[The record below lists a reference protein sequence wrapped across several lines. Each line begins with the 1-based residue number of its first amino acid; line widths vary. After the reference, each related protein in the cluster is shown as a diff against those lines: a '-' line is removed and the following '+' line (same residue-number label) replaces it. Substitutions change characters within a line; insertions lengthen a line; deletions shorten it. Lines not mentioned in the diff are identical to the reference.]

1 MIKNIN
7 EITVDSYDKV
17 RYLLS
22 SELRLKMLRVLLESD
37 MTLEGINEYIDKQ
50 DTNLLRTLKELQ
62 DINLVSLEDKVYS
75 LTSAGYLV
83 ARNVMSV
90 LDNWQTISKY
100 SRCINYHSFKKFP
113 LEFSRYMFML
123 DESERIESP
132 SSDIYKTRRLYGE
145 QLKDSTDLK
154 IILPIYS
161 QQYLKYILGTV
172 KNNNADI
179 QIITSRNIYE
189 AINQSKFAD
198 DVKKYRHE
206 GNVRIFVTEDDVHE
220 IFLTLTD
227 KGSSI
232 SFFFKDNTFDDTT
245 FFWKEEFKSKKMLGH
260 FFEAYK
266 YKMLSKEVI

>member
-22 SELRLKMLRVLLESD
+22 SELRLKTLRVLLESD

-132 SSDIYKTRRLYGE
+132 SSDIYKTRRLYWE
-145 QLKDSTDLK
+145 QLKESTDLK

-161 QQYLKYILGTV
+161 KQYLKYIFDTV

-189 AINQSKFAD
+189 AIKQSKFAD

>member
-22 SELRLKMLRVLLESD
+22 SELRLKTLRVLLESD

-132 SSDIYKTRRLYGE
+132 SSDIYKTRRLYWE
-145 QLKDSTDLK
+145 QLKESTDLK

-161 QQYLKYILGTV
+161 KQYLKYIFDTV
-172 KNNNADI
+172 KNNNAVI

-189 AINQSKFAD
+189 AIKQSKFAD

>member
-22 SELRLKMLRVLLESD
+22 SELRLKTLRVLLESD

-145 QLKDSTDLK
+145 QLKESTDLK

-161 QQYLKYILGTV
+161 KQYLKYIFDTV

-189 AINQSKFAD
+189 AIKQSKFAD